1 MVILLGDEG
10 KVKRCN
16 TTWQHFLCLSLTPFV
31 YGIRLWSFVL
41 LLLLSFILPSFVGFC
56 CGCCYLFDYWFRYWG
71 ILLHSTVLSQ
81 VNLTLKIVV
90 VVQSLSLCPTL
101 CNLLDSSM
109 PGSPVPHHLPLSQS
123 FLRFLSIESVMLSS
137 HLILCHPLLPL
148 PSTSLSIK
156 VFSSEL
162 GLHIRWPK
170 HWSFSFS
177 LSPSNAYSVLISF
190 RADWFDLAVQGTVNS
205 LLQHHSSK
213 ASVIWCSDFFM
224 VQLSHLCMTTEK
236 NHSFD
241 YTDLCQQCDISA
253 F

>member
-16 TTWQHFLCLSLTPFV
+16 TTRQHFLCLSLTPFL
-31 YGIRLWSFVL
+31 YDIRLWPFVL

-56 CGCCYLFDYWFRYWG
+56 CFCYLFDYWLRYWG

-81 VNLTLKIVV
+81 VNFTLRIVF
-90 VVQSLSLCPTL
+90 VQSLSLCPTVCRL
-101 CNLLDSSM
+101 MDSSM
-109 PGSPVPHHLPLSQS
+109 PGSPVPHHLPEFSQIHVHWVS
-123 FLRFLSIESVMLSS
+123 DAIWPS
-137 HLILCHPLLPL
+137 HLLLPASPL
-148 PSTSLSIK
+148 PSVSLRIK

-170 HWSFSFS
+170 HWSFSFG
-177 LSPSNAYSVLISF
+177 LSPSNEYSVLISF
-190 RADWFDLAVQGTVNS
+190 RTDWFDLDVQGTVNS
-205 LLQHHSSK
+205 LLQHHSWK
-213 ASVIWCSDFFM
+213 ASVLWCSDFFM

-236 NHSFD
+236 NNSLD
-241 YTDLCQQCDISA
+241 YTDLCQQRDISA